1 MSPERIRETLRS
13 HALDMAEQLVRD
25 EISKLGGY
33 PHKHANSKEAK
44 KAPHHL
50 NTQTLATLREQS
62 PQSLQ
67 STS

>member
-13 HALDMAEQLVRD
+13 HALDMAEQLVRE

-33 PHKHANSKEAK
+33 THKHANAKETK
-44 KAPHHL
+44 KAPHL